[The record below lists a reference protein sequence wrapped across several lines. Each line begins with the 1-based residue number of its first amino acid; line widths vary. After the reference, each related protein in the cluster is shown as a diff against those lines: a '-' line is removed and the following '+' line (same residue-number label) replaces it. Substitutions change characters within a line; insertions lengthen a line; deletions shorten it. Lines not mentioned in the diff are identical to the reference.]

1 MAGKTQEFVQKITID
16 ASMQVSNI
24 KKGIADIE
32 NAFKGIKMDKGLS
45 EALDKL
51 KLSLKNFSQ
60 VAEKDLANA
69 ADAKAFEKAWAS
81 VESGLDKVERKLKNV
96 KIDPKSFVGNDT
108 LARLEDLKNKV
119 EDLRSDKQSKK
130 DVAANLTAQYK
141 EAQAELDNFDKK
153 LEDLNN
159 KKISLDDEAANARN
173 EMVRLNN
180 ELAALKQK
188 KKELGNKEGAGELAA
203 DILDASNA
211 ASAAEKEYQKLQKAA
226 EKAAEEAENFGNTRT
241 NLEELADQLRELS
254 QAATDSAKGSLP
266 LKELLQSFK
275 ELTGIDLG
283 AVNSNTF
290 LKFLDDAIEKQKNE
304 MGPAIT
310 EANKRINEQGEAFK
324 KTGDESKNW
333 AQGIVDAANSATDF
347 SKQVSSLAN
356 QMTNFFSLTNGWN
369 LLRRAISSAVDV
381 VRDLDEAMTG
391 IAVVSDYNLEDIWG
405 MRGDFSAQATEIGV
419 STLDLVNATTLYT
432 QQGLELNDALQVA
445 TETMKMGRIANLEGA
460 EATNLMTAALRGY
473 NMELTEAGHVND
485 VYSNLAAKSASNQEQ
500 LATAMSKTASIAYN
514 SGASFENMS
523 AFLAQIIET
532 TQEAPETAGT
542 AMKTII
548 ARFQELKKPLSEIG
562 EVEGEVVD
570 ANKIEGA
577 LRLAG
582 VALRDAKG
590 EFRDFDDVILELSSK
605 WDTLDKMTQRYIAT
619 QAAGSRQQSRFLAL
633 LDNNKRLLE
642 LTGYAADSAGK
653 SQEQFNKTLESFQS
667 KTARLQNELHQFY
680 TNLANSTIVKGV
692 VDILTDL
699 IHAIN
704 TVITPLSNSK
714 NVVANLGGALIEVGI
729 IAISFKVALLAIRA
743 AADKAAKGMGSL
755 TASTVAAA
763 GAAGTATTAYGK
775 MAAILNA
782 PKNGISNFINKI
794 KEFPKLMPNVVAGF
808 KAGQTA
814 LLGMAGAEGT
824 AAYEATALGAALST
838 ALPYIAAIGIAL
850 GLVIGTIYLTNRAI
864 TKQNRKLEEMKEKSA
879 ELKEEAD
886 KTKNAYTELNNTI
899 SDYRDGLSAIN
910 ELAKGTEE
918 FGNAIEESNSKAK
931 DLIETLGL
939 FGEYDID
946 ENGIIIIHDEALEQA
961 RKEQREKAVQKGTE
975 SNIYNAGVQAQ
986 RIEAAKEDFR
996 NNSREFNVGRHEVSS
1011 NQALDQIYDN
1021 IDQIY
1026 QNISDYWTEN
1036 GEDAYELALNDL
1048 KHGIDNTEF
1057 LESILGKG
1065 YTEEQKQAFLLN
1077 AEALRSLTET
1087 YIDAVKQLDYF
1098 TTEAVKGKISLSQGD
1113 LIAEYATTRNNG
1125 EADTGTEYTVTSII
1139 DKMVEASSE
1148 LEGIDK
1154 NTSEYYNK
1162 VEELIPS
1169 VAETVLTGLKAL
1181 DKNTQLDQYGNLKQ
1195 ALMSAMANGEFDA
1208 AQLILS
1214 KQELEKLQG
1223 LTPDQL
1229 GDILGNRVTTLLEK
1243 NGIELSNVVTKIG
1256 ELNFDDVIKSL
1267 QVAAEANN
1275 KTAKQGLIDIY
1286 SGDLTYDTLTSGK
1299 YSNAEQYNQML
1310 NYVKQLKEIY
1320 PELTEEA
1327 NLLNQTWKIGSS
1339 EYTQA
1344 LITLQSKIAELDLQ
1358 RLYTEAE
1365 TARQQLQEFWN
1376 THPTGV
1382 LTQIEQD
1389 QLQGLQNDLDEANFK
1404 IKVAIEAETSQSIAE
1419 LKALGQSASNISNLF
1434 EGIDSNLQV
1443 TYEGFLNL
1451 IEVFPEIA
1459 EGAKIAENG
1468 MIQLAESG
1476 LEAAK
1481 TAAKGEVEADIEAK
1495 KEKLKAQ
1502 KTEIEGRIEAA
1513 KTLLSIIEANKKG
1526 ELDAEWKTAEGKTQ
1540 IEKLYQQAMVGLVD
1554 AGAKD
1559 KADITEASA
1568 NDQVSAGEFVEKETT
1583 ESMKNIVGNS
1593 DAAAGAIA
1601 GNMADAVT
1609 SGEINFNELASH
1621 VLQVFQEMAKNK
1633 LVASVEGD
1641 TLSFSAITGAV
1652 IGAAGAKST
1661 YTGGKDPFGPRGG
1674 IIYSLEESPSTYN
1687 VGQEARA
1694 WLETPAGKKYLSSYK
1709 RGTSNVDDFN
1719 VDKLFSDNVYANQIA
1734 AGLRSQLK
1742 ELEGMSNSIDAQ
1754 ILALEAI
1761 QQAANSN
1768 IDKAGK
1774 SDSSGGGG
1782 GSPSGGSKEKD
1793 KELPA
1798 WVSPYDKAYNLLKEI
1813 NSEERKLTQLER
1825 EREKILQRQNKSAED
1840 YKQSMADQI
1849 NNLKLQEKN
1858 LKAQKKIQNDILN
1871 ERKKELVNF
1880 QAGGLAR
1887 VTRDVVNE
1895 DTGKIEET
1903 IDYGSYG
1910 EFAHYDSSLREIVI
1924 DYDRIEEAIKNG
1936 MPEEVGKKIEDY
1948 VKTGEDIIKNIQ
1960 ETEDSLDQIDD
1971 QVTKIKNDRK
1981 QLEQET
1987 IDQNAELEQDLIDGI
2002 IAFREKIIEGQ
2013 EEMVDAINDGAQAT
2027 INALQDGIEKY
2038 RQQREQEEK
2047 LGDIQEQER
2056 RIAIMSMDTSGA
2068 NQLDIL
2074 SANKSLDEMR
2084 EDYTDSLIDQAID
2097 NMAEQAERAEQQRQF
2112 QIDLAKAQLDYDI
2125 SSGKIADAAASIHN
2139 ALLGAGANG
2148 SVQEMI
2154 VQALTGEDSI
2164 KSFLDTNKGSFG
2176 SSLAV
2181 KDITDALDDFTKEE
2195 NANPLVQNLASLA
2208 ANDLTLSE
2216 LTNNEG
2222 PLNEDKMKKEIT
2234 DGVNAALGN
2243 WKSFYQKNDQQIVE
2257 NRKVGS
2263 KFSFID
2269 KKGNKVNAEV
2279 QEVNGKKRLVS
2290 NGKYYNGTF
2299 VRGTDGQWY
2308 QDRNSGYIN
2317 SVKNA
2322 KANNANKDSGKGK
2335 GTGTEGSNSPN
2346 SEKDDGEDKFEY
2358 DKEGKIKLTDEIAK
2372 ALATNI
2378 WYGGKGENG
2387 LPGGGW
2393 GNQPDREKNVNS
2405 KFYSDDPKRSAYRIL
2420 QDDYINK
2427 MEDPKHK
2434 QHPVDLYGYYKN
2446 KKYQKYY
2453 FSKFKTGGLADFTG
2467 PAWLDGT
2474 KSKPEYILNA
2484 EQTKKFF
2491 DLLDFTKNIATDN
2504 NSTLLGDTYYNINMN
2519 NEISSDYDVDEMRDE
2534 MKRRISEESNYR
2546 NVNTLSFNRR

>member
-45 EALDKL
+45 EALDNL

-203 DILDASNA
+203 DILDATNA

-241 NLEELADQLRELS
+241 NLEELVDQLRELS

-290 LKFLDDAIEKQKNE
+290 LKFLDEAIEKQRNE
-304 MGPAIT
+304 MGPAIA

-333 AQGIVDAANSATDF
+333 VQGIVDAADSATDF

-667 KTARLQNELHQFY
+667 KMARLQNELHQFY

-729 IAISFKVALLAIRA
+729 IAISFKLALLAIRS
-743 AADKAAKGMGSL
+743 AADKAAKGMGNL
-755 TASTVAAA
+755 AASTVAAA
-763 GAAGTATTAYGK
+763 GSAGAATTAYQKFNFVLTNSRKGF
-775 MAAILNA
+775 
-782 PKNGISNFINKI
+782 SDFINKI
-794 KEFPKLMPNVVAGF
+794 SLNAKLFPTFIKTVRYGEA
-808 KAGQTA
+808 A
-814 LLGMAGAEGT
+814 LGDLTFAEGSAGA
-824 AAYEATALGAALST
+824 AAVSLGVKLHAVA
-838 ALPYIAAIGIAL
+838 PYIGAIAAAVGLLIGI
-850 GLVIGTIYLTNRAI
+850 IYLGNRAI

-886 KTKNAYTELNNTI
+886 ETKNAYTELNNTI
-899 SDYRDGLSAIN
+899 SDYKDGLTAIN
-910 ELAKGTEE
+910 ELEKGTEE

-946 ENGIIIIHDEALEQA
+946 ENGIIIIHDEALEEA
-961 RKEQREKAVQKGTE
+961 RKKQRDEAAQKGIE
-975 SNIYNAGVQAQ
+975 SNRYNASLQAQ
-986 RIEAAKEDFR
+986 RREAAKENFR
-996 NNSREFNVGRHEVSS
+996 NESREFNVGRHEVSS
-1011 NQALDQIYDN
+1011 NQALDQIYNN
-1021 IDQIY
+1021 IDQIS
-1026 QNISDYWTEN
+1026 QNISDYWTKN
-1036 GEDAYELALNDL
+1036 GEDAYELALDDL

-1057 LESILGKG
+1057 LESILGKD

-1077 AEALRSLTET
+1077 SEALRSLTET
-1087 YIDAVKQLDYF
+1087 FIDADKQLNYF
-1098 TTEAVKGKISLSQGD
+1098 TTEAVKGRISVSQGD
-1113 LIAEYATTRNNG
+1113 AISKYATARNNG
-1125 EADTGTEYTVTSII
+1125 ETDAGTEYMITSII
-1139 DKMVEASSE
+1139 DKMVEANPV
-1148 LEGIDK
+1148 LEGINK
-1154 NTSEYYNK
+1154 NSSEYYNK
-1162 VEELIPS
+1162 VEELIPAT
-1169 VAETVLTGLKAL
+1169 AETVLNGMEAL
-1181 DKNTQLDQYGNLKQ
+1181 DKNIQLDQYGNLKQ
-1195 ALMSAMANGEFDA
+1195 ALMSSMANGEFDA

-1229 GDILGNRVTTLLEK
+1229 SHVLGVQVTDLLQQ
-1243 NGIELSNVVTKIG
+1243 NGIDLKNVVTKIG

-1267 QVAAEANN
+1267 QAAAETNN
-1275 KTAKQGLIDIY
+1275 QTAKQGLTDIY
-1286 SGDLTYDTLTSGK
+1286 SGDLTYNTLTSGK
-1299 YSNAEQYNQML
+1299 YANAEQYKQML
-1310 NYVKQLKEIY
+1310 NYVNQLKEIY

-1382 LTQIEQD
+1382 LTEIEQN
-1389 QLQGLQNDLDEANFK
+1389 QLQELQNNLDEANFK

-1419 LKALGQSASNISNLF
+1419 LKALGQSALNISNLF

-1443 TYEGFLNL
+1443 TYEEFLNL

-1481 TAAKGEVEADIEAK
+1481 MAAKGEVEADIEAK

-1513 KTLLSIIEANKKG
+1513 KTLLGIIEANKKG
-1526 ELDAEWKTAEGKTQ
+1526 ELDAEWKTAEGKTE
-1540 IEKLYQQAMVGLVD
+1540 IERLYQQAMVGLID
-1554 AGAKD
+1554 AGAQD
-1559 KADITEASA
+1559 KAEITEASA
-1568 NDQVSAGEFVEKETT
+1568 NDQVSAEEFVEKEFIN
-1583 ESMKNIVGNS
+1583 SMKNIVGNS

-1601 GNMADAVT
+1601 GNIANAVT

-1641 TLSFSAITGAV
+1641 TLSFTAITGAA

-1687 VGQEARA
+1687 LGQEARA

-1709 RGTSNVDDFN
+1709 RGVSHVDNFDI
-1719 VDKLFSDNVYANQIA
+1719 DKLFSDNVYANQIA
-1734 AGLRSQLK
+1734 AGLRNQLK

-1761 QQAANSN
+1761 QQAANNN
-1768 IDKAGK
+1768 INKAGK
-1774 SDSSGGGG
+1774 SNGSGGGG
-1782 GSPSGGSKEKD
+1782 GGSTPNKEKD

-1798 WVSPYDKAYNLLKEI
+1798 WINSYDRAYNLLKQI

-1825 EREKILQRQNKSAED
+1825 EREKILERENESAED
-1840 YKQSMADQI
+1840 YKKSMLDQMKNLQKQE
-1849 NNLKLQEKN
+1849 NNLKKQRDI
-1858 LKAQKKIQNDILN
+1858 QKKILD
-1871 ERKKELVNF
+1871 ERKSELVNF
-1880 QAGGLAR
+1880 QAGGFAR
-1887 VTRDVVNE
+1887 VTRDEIDE
-1895 DTGKIEET
+1895 DTGKVIET
-1903 IDYGSYG
+1903 FDYGAYSDY
-1910 EFAHYDSSLREIVI
+1910 AHYDSTLGEIVI
-1924 DYDRIEEAIKNG
+1924 DYDKIEEAIKNG
-1936 MPEEVGKKIEDY
+1936 MPEEVGKKIEEY
-1948 VKTGEDIIKNIQ
+1948 VKTGEDIIKKIQ
-1960 ETEDSLDQIDD
+1960 ETEDTIDSIDD
-1971 QVTKIKNDRK
+1971 KVDEVNKTRK
-1981 QLEQET
+1981 
-1987 IDQNAELEQDLIDGI
+1987 ELEQQAADEMSALLENLREGI
-2002 IAFREKIIEGQ
+2002 IAVREAVIENT
-2013 EEMVDAINDGAQAT
+2013 ENLYKAINDSNQAM
-2027 INALQDGIEKY
+2027 IDALRQGIEDY
-2038 RQQREQEEK
+2038 RSQREMDQTREEINQ
-2047 LGDIQEQER
+2047 DQR
-2056 RIAIMSMDTSGA
+2056 RLAIMSMDTSGM
-2068 NQLDIL
+2068 NQLEIL
-2074 SANKSLDEMR
+2074 AAQKALDEKT
-2084 EDYTDSLIDQAID
+2084 ESYTDSLIDQAIE
-2097 NMAEQAERAEQQRQF
+2097 NMERQADQAAEQRQF
-2112 QIDLAKAQLDYDI
+2112 LIDLMKEQLKYDQENEV
-2125 SSGKIADAAASIHN
+2125 IADATEKIVNAQIFQKAPIGQQDIKNAIFGSNATDFQAALASTNLKIDPQGLGKILNDQKLTPENIGTIIEDLNSLGVEGETTGALKNKLTDLEYTKYSEEQKKIISSAIGDWEATHSGKGVTKEGNKTANKKGTPSSISN
-2139 ALLGAGANG
+2139 ATGGTNGTKGPLG
-2148 SVQEMI
+2148 
-2154 VQALTGEDSI
+2154 
-2164 KSFLDTNKGSFG
+2164 NKGNNPISNNKG
-2176 SSLAV
+2176 NN
-2181 KDITDALDDFTKEE
+2181 ITSGGGFDPAK
-2195 NANPLVQNLASLA
+2195 NGKI
-2208 ANDLTLSE
+2208 LS
-2216 LTNNEG
+2216 
-2222 PLNEDKMKKEIT
+2222 LNEDQYKALALAIWDGESGFGSGDERHKKLVELFGTEGQAAIQEKYI
-2234 DGVNAALGN
+2234 NAFKENGGTAKAEGR
-2243 WKSFYQKNDQQIVE
+2243 DRVQQIPNGWIE
-2257 NRKVGS
+2257 ALNYIRRNRGKYTYS
-2263 KFSFID
+2263 HLKD
-2269 KKGNKVNAEV
+2269 Y
-2279 QEVNGKKRLVS
+2279 VNGK
-2290 NGKYYNGTF
+2290 TAF
-2299 VRGTDGQWY
+2299 
-2308 QDRNSGYIN
+2308 
-2317 SVKNA
+2317 A
-2322 KANNANKDSGKGK
+2322 
-2335 GTGTEGSNSPN
+2335 
-2346 SEKDDGEDKFEY
+2346 
-2358 DKEGKIKLTDEIAK
+2358 
-2372 ALATNI
+2372 
-2378 WYGGKGENG
+2378 
-2387 LPGGGW
+2387 
-2393 GNQPDREKNVNS
+2393 
-2405 KFYSDDPKRSAYRIL
+2405 
-2420 QDDYINK
+2420 
-2427 MEDPKHK
+2427 
-2434 QHPVDLYGYYKN
+2434 
-2446 KKYQKYY
+2446 
-2453 FSKFKTGGLADFTG
+2453 TGGLANFTG

-2519 NEISSDYDVDEMRDE
+2519 NEISSDYDVDNMWDE
-2534 MKRRISEESNYR
+2534 MKKRIAEESSYR
-2546 NVNTLSFNRR
+2546 NVNTLGFNRR